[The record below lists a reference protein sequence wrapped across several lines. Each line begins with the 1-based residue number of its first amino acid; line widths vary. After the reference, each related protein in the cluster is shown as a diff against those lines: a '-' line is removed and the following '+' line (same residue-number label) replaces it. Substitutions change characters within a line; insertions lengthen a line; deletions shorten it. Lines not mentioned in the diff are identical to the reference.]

1 MRCSRSLSHLKS
13 REGRRVLLG
22 QSGKLAF
29 HGIRAVFLC
38 AMCFV
43 ILYPTLYMVS
53 LSFRESRDL
62 LDPTVIWIP
71 KHWTLD
77 NYRAVI
83 ETLKYGR
90 LLTEKQRQVME
101 LYHEENLSLAEIAE
115 EFGISRQ
122 GVHDTLK
129 KAEHL
134 LIEYEDKLGLVAKL
148 MKSRHAIAEIDGII
162 DSLTASIEDKEAA
175 AKLQEVKG
183 IINKLEE

>member
-1 MRCSRSLSHLKS
+1 MERLNMESIEKISL
-13 REGRRVLLG
+13 
-22 QSGKLAF
+22 
-29 HGIRAVFLC
+29 
-38 AMCFV
+38 
-43 ILYPTLYMVS
+43 LYD
-53 LSFRESRDL
+53 F
-62 LDPTVIWIP
+62 
-71 KHWTLD
+71 
-77 NYRAVI
+77 
-83 ETLKYGR
+83 YGR

-101 LYHEENLSLAEIAE
+101 LSHEENLSLAEIAE

-134 LIEYEDKLGLVAKL
+134 LTEYEDKLGLVAKL
-148 MKSRHAIAEIDGII
+148 MKSRHAIAEIDRIIDGII

>member
-1 MRCSRSLSHLKS
+1 MERLNMESIEKISL
-13 REGRRVLLG
+13 
-22 QSGKLAF
+22 
-29 HGIRAVFLC
+29 
-38 AMCFV
+38 
-43 ILYPTLYMVS
+43 LYD
-53 LSFRESRDL
+53 F
-62 LDPTVIWIP
+62 
-71 KHWTLD
+71 
-77 NYRAVI
+77 
-83 ETLKYGR
+83 YGG

-134 LIEYEDKLGLVAKL
+134 LTEYEDKLGLVAKL
-148 MKSRHAIAEIDGII
+148 MKSRHAIAEIDRIIDGIT
-162 DSLTASIEDKEAA
+162 DSLTASVEDKGEDKSEYKEAV